1 MLGIVQKKTVSRHLK
16 AVVVRVVQSFQK
28 YLYDG
33 RRKFD
38 SEISQK
44 RFSLVNDYI
53 WMKTEHV

>member
-16 AVVVRVVQSFQK
+16 AVVGRVVQSFQK

-38 SEISQK
+38 SQISHK
-44 RFSLVNDYI
+44 WFTLVNDYI